1 LPFAAAMIEPLF
13 QNIERKEC
21 GLMSLALHGFVV
33 TLLFTVLSKPAI
45 QVKVKQAGRL
55 FVPVVTA
62 YLPEKTR
69 QGGGGGGDRS
79 PTPASKGR
87 APKFAARQFVAPAV
101 AVNNANPKLLSDP
114 TLIGPP
120 DVQIP
125 NNAMTVWGDPLA
137 KLGPP
142 SNGNGSG
149 GGIGSGKNGGIG
161 PGDGPG
167 LGPGQNGGITS
178 EIYSAGGAIS
188 APLLQFQVDPE
199 YSEEARKAKYS
210 GVVVL
215 SIEVDQTG
223 RTRNLRVAK
232 GVGLGLDE
240 KAIEAVKQWRFKPGL
255 KNGKPVIVR
264 AQVEVNFRL
273 L

>member
-1 LPFAAAMIEPLF
+1 MTGYSRFDSSSSAAA
-13 QNIERKEC
+13 
-21 GLMSLALHGFVV
+21 GLMSLALHGGAI
-33 TLLFTVLSKPAI
+33 LLMFTVLSNPAV
-45 QVKVKQAGRL
+45 QVTVKKAGRL
-55 FVPVVTA
+55 FVPVLTA
-62 YLPEKTR
+62 YLPQKTQ

-79 PTPASKGR
+79 PAPASKGR
-87 APKFAARQFVAPAV
+87 APKFAARQFVPPAV
-101 AVNNANPKLLSDP
+101 VVNNPNPKLLIDP

-120 DVQIP
+120 DVHMP
-125 NNAMTVWGDPLA
+125 NNTIAVWGDPLA

-142 SNGNGSG
+142 SNGTGSN
-149 GGIGSGKNGGIG
+149 GGIGSGNNGGIG
-161 PGDGPG
+161 PGDRPGFGPG
-167 LGPGQNGGITS
+167 RDGGMV
-178 EIYSAGGAIS
+178 YVAGGGVS
-188 APLLQFQVDPE
+188 APLLLFQVDPE

-240 KAIEAVKQWRFKPGL
+240 KAIEAVKQWRFKPGF

>member
-1 LPFAAAMIEPLF
+1 
-13 QNIERKEC
+13 
-21 GLMSLALHGFVV
+21 V
-33 TLLFTVLSKPAI
+33 
-45 QVKVKQAGRL
+45 
-55 FVPVVTA
+55 
-62 YLPEKTR
+62 
-69 QGGGGGGDRS
+69 
-79 PTPASKGR
+79 
-87 APKFAARQFVAPAV
+87 
-101 AVNNANPKLLSDP
+101 VNNPNPKLLIDP
-114 TLIGPP
+114 ALIGPP
-120 DVQIP
+120 DVQTP
-125 NNAMTVWGDPLA
+125 NNTMTVWGDPLA

-142 SNGNGSG
+142 SNGPGSG
-149 GGIGSGKNGGIG
+149 GGIGSGDKGGVG

-167 LGPGQNGGITS
+167 FGPGQDGGVNMV
-178 EIYSAGGAIS
+178 YVAGGGVS
-188 APLLQFQVDPE
+188 APRLLFQVDPE

-240 KAIEAVKQWRFKPGL
+240 KAMEAVKHWRFKPGFR
-255 KNGKPVIVR
+255 NGKPVIVR

>member
-1 LPFAAAMIEPLF
+1 MTDYSRFDSNSSAAA
-13 QNIERKEC
+13 
-21 GLMSLALHGFVV
+21 GLMSLAVHGCVV
-33 TLLFTVLSKPAI
+33 MLLFTVLSNPAV
-45 QVKVKQAGRL
+45 QVKMKQAERL
-55 FVPVVTA
+55 FIPVIA
-62 YLPEKTR
+62 GRLPEKTL
-69 QGGGGGGDRS
+69 QGGGGGGDLS
-79 PTPASKGR
+79 PIPASLGR
-87 APKFAARQFVAPAV
+87 APKFALRQFVPPAV
-101 AVNNANPKLLSDP
+101 VVNNANPKLLIDP

-120 DVQIP
+120 SSG
-125 NNAMTVWGDPLA
+125 T
-137 KLGPP
+137 
-142 SNGNGSG
+142 GSG
-149 GGIGSGKNGGIG
+149 GGIGSGEKGGIG
-161 PGDGPG
+161 PGRGPG
-167 LGPGQNGGITS
+167 FGPGDGGGMT
-178 EIYSAGGAIS
+178 EVYVAGGAVS
-188 APLLQFQVDPE
+188 APALTFQVDPE

-240 KAIEAVKQWRFKPGL
+240 KAIEAVRQWRFKPGL

>member
-1 LPFAAAMIEPLF
+1 MMEPLF
-13 QNIERKEC
+13 QNIDRKEC
-21 GLMSLALHGFVV
+21 GLMSVALHGLVV
-33 TLLFTVLSKPAI
+33 TLLFTVVSKPAI
-45 QVKVKQAGRL
+45 QVTVKEARRI
-55 FVPVVTA
+55 FMPVVSD
-62 YLPEKTR
+62 YLSEAPKPKAL

-79 PTPASKGR
+79 TTSASIGR
-87 APKFAARQFVAPAV
+87 APKFAARQFVPPA
-101 AVNNANPKLLSDP
+101 AVLNNTNPKLLMDP

-120 DVQIP
+120 DVPTP
-125 NNAMTVWGDPLA
+125 NNAMAVWGDPLA

-142 SNGNGSG
+142 SSGTGSG
-149 GGIGSGKNGGIG
+149 SGIGSGKNGGIG

-167 LGPGQNGGITS
+167 LGPGQNGGFGG
-178 EIYSAGGAIS
+178 EVYSAGGVVS
-188 APLLQFQVDPE
+188 APALLVQVDPE

-215 SIEVDQTG
+215 SIEVDQVG
-223 RTRNLRVAK
+223 RTRNLRIAK

-264 AQVEVNFRL
+264 AQIEVNFRL